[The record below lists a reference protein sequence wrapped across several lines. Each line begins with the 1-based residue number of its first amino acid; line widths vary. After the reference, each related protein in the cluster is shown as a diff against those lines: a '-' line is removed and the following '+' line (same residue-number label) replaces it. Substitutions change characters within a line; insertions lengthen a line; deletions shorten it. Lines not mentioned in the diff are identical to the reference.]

1 MILFLAFVCES
12 VSFAE
17 TAPKPGEETSAREQ
31 VQIVIDRAL
40 SVLQSDQPMDVKR
53 EKVEKVADEYFDFET
68 IAKLSLA
75 RNWRNFSPEQRV
87 DFVKSFRT
95 FLSRRYGNELDRYS
109 GERVEIVGERE
120 EPRGDRTVLTE
131 LMRPTGQVFRVDYR
145 MRQRKPGKWEVID
158 VTIEGVS
165 LVGSFRS
172 QFDEILKTGTTEEL
186 IQKLKSKNLDAKN
199 E

>member
-1 MILFLAFVCES
+1 MASNVG
-12 VSFAE
+12 VD
-17 TAPKPGEETSAREQ
+17 TSAREQ

-40 SVLQSDQPMDVKR
+40 SVLQSDKSLDVKR
-53 EKVEKVADEYFDFET
+53 QEVEKVADEYFDFET

-75 RNWRNFSPEQRV
+75 RNWRNFSPEERA

-109 GERVEIVGERE
+109 GERVEIVGERQ

-145 MRQRKPGKWEVID
+145 MRQRSPGKWEVID

-172 QFDEILKTGTTEEL
+172 QFDEILKTGTTEDL
-186 IQKLKSKNLDAKN
+186 IQKLKDKNADAKN